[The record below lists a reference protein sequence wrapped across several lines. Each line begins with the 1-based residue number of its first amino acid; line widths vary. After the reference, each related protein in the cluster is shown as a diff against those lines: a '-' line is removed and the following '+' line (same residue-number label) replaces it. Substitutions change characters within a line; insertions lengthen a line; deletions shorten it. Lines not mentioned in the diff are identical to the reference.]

1 MKLFDLRKNL
11 KTEFET
17 LDIDSVDAD
26 FIIAEVLDQ
35 PITVLP
41 LIDEIDDENLQKI
54 LKCVEMRKQHIPVN
68 KIFKHTCFYGLNFK
82 INNSVLVPRQ
92 DSELVVETALRYIR
106 NNNYKSA
113 LDLCT
118 GSGCLAISIKKN
130 CDIDMLATDISKRAL
145 NVAESNA
152 EKNNVEVKFLLSDMF
167 ESVHGKFDIIISN
180 PPYIATG
187 DIAELDEEVKK
198 CDPRLAL
205 DGGDLGLDYY
215 NIIHDNLRKY
225 LNDNGVLVMEIGE
238 DQRFMIES
246 LFNDFE
252 LLEVLKDYNDIERV
266 MVFKK

>member
-11 KTEFET
+11 KTEFESMA
-17 LDIDSVDAD
+17 IDAVDAD
-26 FIIAEVLDQ
+26 FIVSEVLDE
-35 PITVLP
+35 PITALP
-41 LIDEIDDENLQKI
+41 LIDDVDEEQVQKI
-54 LKCVEMRKQHIPVN
+54 LKFAEMRKQHIPVN
-68 KIFKHTCFYGLNFK
+68 KIFKHAYFYGLDFK
-82 INNSVLVPRQ
+82 INNFVLAPRQ
-92 DSELVVETALRYIR
+92 DSEMLVDTALKYIH
-106 NNNYKSA
+106 NNNYKTA

-118 GSGCLAISIKKN
+118 GSGCLAISVKKN

-145 NVAESNA
+145 NIAETNA
-152 EKNNVEVKFLLSDMF
+152 EKNNVDVKFLLSDMF
-167 ESVHGKFDIIISN
+167 ESVEGKFDIIISN
-180 PPYIATG
+180 PPYIATD
-187 DIAELDEEVKK
+187 DIADLDDEVKY

-205 DGGDLGLDYY
+205 DGGDLGLNYY

-252 LLEVLKDYNDIERV
+252 LVEVVKDYNDIERV